1 MEKASRLERVSREHA
16 LILILHHQGA
26 TFPWHR
32 VIANREAAANA
43 AAEGVSLAVLL
54 ASAGSWFV

>member
-1 MEKASRLERVSREHA
+1 M
-16 LILILHHQGA
+16 LILHHQGA
-26 TFPWHR
+26 TFPRHR
-32 VIANREAAANA
+32 AIANLEAAADA